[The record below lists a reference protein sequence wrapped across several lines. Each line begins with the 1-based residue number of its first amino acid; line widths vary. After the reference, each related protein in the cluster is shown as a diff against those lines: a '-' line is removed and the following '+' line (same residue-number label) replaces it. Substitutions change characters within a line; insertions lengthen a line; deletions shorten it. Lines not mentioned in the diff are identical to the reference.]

1 MTEHKQTPVAPHPA
15 RPRKDRHADE
25 QLPVGPRY
33 HGDAWETAEE
43 NEPEEPSFDDEAP
56 PTPPKAPPKTRKR

>member
-1 MTEHKQTPVAPHPA
+1 MTEHKQTPVTPRPA
-15 RPRKDRHADE
+15 RPGRERRADE
-25 QLPVGPRY
+25 QRPAGPRY

-56 PTPPKAPPKTRKR
+56 PTTRKP